1 MRLFIP
7 IQNNHLQSYVPN
19 LINLVLNVRW
29 DNTEWDHRKVKS
41 IINELVRQNYFHHYK
56 LLSLILKIIMIP
68 IPIPQNFPAH
78 SDDATEALKGELQ
91 VIHYDN
97 FHKHRSCR

>member
-19 LINLVLNVRW
+19 LINLVLNRLRN
-29 DNTEWDHRKVKS
+29 NTEWDHRKVKS

-56 LLSLILKIIMIP
+56 LISLILKIIMIP
-68 IPIPQNFPAH
+68 IPIPQNFPVH